1 MTLEF
6 DTTAKGADRAE
17 QVSSNTS
24 SSAGDLSSSIW
35 NDMRNSG
42 RENPTALDGTT
53 PIALK
58 DIPNDKP
65 QQPLLG
71 AERAAE
77 SFLPEVSFEDSS
89 LPAKPAVPETEG
101 GQNIPDTK
109 RKPITSDDFQSYQSV
124 YVGQ

>member
-17 QVSSNTS
+17 QVSLNAS

-42 RENPTALDGTT
+42 RENPTALDSTK

-71 AERAAE
+71 VERPAE
-77 SFLPEVSFEDSS
+77 SFLPDVSFEDSN
-89 LPAKPAVPETEG
+89 LPAKPAVPETGG

-109 RKPITSDDFQSYQSV
+109 RKPITADDFQSYQSV